1 MFKNGQ
7 CFTEFNL
14 TKAVYERFDDASY
27 ICTLITLDVAQ
38 ACTGIVK
45 FKKKICIHV
54 AKNEFFL

>member
-27 ICTLITLDVAQ
+27 MHINYIRC
-38 ACTGIVK
+38 CTGMHRYS
-45 FKKKICIHV
+45 KI
-54 AKNEFFL
+54 